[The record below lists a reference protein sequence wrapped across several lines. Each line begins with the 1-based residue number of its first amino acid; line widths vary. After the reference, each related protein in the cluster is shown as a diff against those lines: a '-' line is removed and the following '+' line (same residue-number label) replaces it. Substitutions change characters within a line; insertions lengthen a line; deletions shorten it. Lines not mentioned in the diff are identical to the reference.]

1 MGYPP
6 AVLEYA
12 LRKQLVTFAHRLY
25 ERGYLVAMDGNVS
38 ARLADGHFL
47 VSRAACH
54 KGFLEDVDLVVVD
67 ARGRVVRG
75 EGRPTSELWMHL
87 ACYEERPDVH
97 AILHAHPP
105 QAIAFTLADTSLERL
120 VLPEVVLTLG
130 TVPTVP
136 YVTTGT
142 QALAD
147 ALRPYVKDRDVVLM
161 DRHGAVA
168 LGTSV
173 LDAFCKLETLE
184 HTAKILLHARTLGGV
199 KELPPEEAVKLRSM
213 GLLRYGGPPAA
224 VAQARSPTAD
234 LPARSLRADDPYPA
248 PGDLL
253 PRVADGPAA
262 WGDDDPVARIARA
275 LHHEVTTALGARRV
289 P

>member
-1 MGYPP
+1 
-6 AVLEYA
+6 VLEYA
-12 LRKQLVTFAHRLY
+12 IRKQLVTFAHRLY

-38 ARLADGHFL
+38 ARLQGGNFL
-47 VSRAACH
+47 VSRTACH
-54 KGFLEDVDLVVVD
+54 KGFLEDRDLVVVD
-67 ARGRVVRG
+67 AQGRVVRG
-75 EGRPTSELWMHL
+75 EGKPTSELWMHL
-87 ACYEERPDVH
+87 ACYEERPDVR

-142 QALAD
+142 KALAD
-147 ALRPYVKDRDVVLM
+147 ALRPFVRDRDVVMM

-168 LGTSV
+168 LGTDV

-184 HTAKILLHARTLGGV
+184 HTAKILLHARTLGGA
-199 KELPPEEAVKLRSM
+199 KELPADEAVRLRSM

-224 VAQARSPTAD
+224 VALARGPTAD
-234 LPARSLRADDPYPA
+234 LSPTMLRADDPYPE
-248 PGDLL
+248 PGALL
-253 PRVADGPAA
+253 PRVPDAA
-262 WGDDDPVARIARA
+262 TPFGDDDPVARLARA
-275 LHHEVTTALGARRV
+275 IQVEVATALGARRTS
-289 P
+289 

>member
-1 MGYPP
+1 M
-6 AVLEYA
+6 LEYA
-12 LRKQLVTFAHRLY
+12 IRKQLVTFAHRLY

-38 ARLADGHFL
+38 ARLPGGTFI

-54 KGFLEDVDLVVVD
+54 KGFLEDRDLVVVD
-67 ARGRVVRG
+67 AQGRVVRG

-142 QALAD
+142 KALAD
-147 ALRPYVKDRDVVLM
+147 ALRPFVRDRDVVMM

-168 LGTSV
+168 LGTDV

-184 HTAKILLHARTLGGV
+184 HTAKILLHARTLGGA
-199 KELPPEEAVKLRSM
+199 KELPADEAVRLRSM

-224 VAQARSPTAD
+224 VALARGPTAD
-234 LPARSLRADDPYPA
+234 LNPAMLRADDPYPE
-248 PGDLL
+248 PGALL
-253 PRVADGPAA
+253 PRVPDAA
-262 WGDDDPVARIARA
+262 APFGDDDPVARLARA
-275 LHHEVTTALGARRV
+275 IHVEVATALGARRTS
-289 P
+289 